1 MGARVF
7 ISHRPADGAGV
18 AIALAEELD
27 GLFGD
32 GQIVRIGAHRA
43 CEERWRDALA
53 GTLDGPPILL
63 AVVSPGPASGVDGP
77 EDWALQEQLAA
88 ALAHGG
94 LILPL
99 LTDGVALAP
108 DAALPA
114 PFERLSRLPRLPLR
128 QAEWTGDV
136 ARLGED
142 LRGLGLR
149 PLAGTQPGTMPLP
162 PSDEGPT
169 TTPMPLENEPPATEV
184 ADADGGRRGILGM
197 VGVAALLVAGWGVLR
212 WQQRRAADLSG
223 VWRGRIGL
231 RDAPTSREGGLM
243 LVTLAQK
250 DRNVGL
256 SSTVSIETDPQWLA
270 VREAWRERTGSD
282 LKQVIY
288 RGEGEFVE
296 AGESAARP
304 PSAPASAGLAAS
316 AGSEPERARR
326 VDPTL
331 GMRRV
336 VIAVQIAAPGAGGE
350 RIDQGMF
357 RGVVDL
363 GDQRIHGRLWLDSEQ
378 AERVVDLRRGD

>member
-99 LTDGVALAP
+99 LTDWRSARA

-162 PSDEGPT
+162 PSGRGTDDD
-169 TTPMPLENEPPATEV
+169 
-184 ADADGGRRGILGM
+184 ADAARERAARDRGGRRRRRAPRHPRHGRRRRTTRRRLGR
-197 VGVAALLVAGWGVLR
+197 AAL
-212 WQQRRAADLSG
+212 QQRRARRPVRRLARSHRPARRTDLS
-223 VWRGRIGL
+223 
-231 RDAPTSREGGLM
+231 
-243 LVTLAQK
+243 
-250 DRNVGL
+250 
-256 SSTVSIETDPQWLA
+256 
-270 VREAWRERTGSD
+270 
-282 LKQVIY
+282 
-288 RGEGEFVE
+288 
-296 AGESAARP
+296 
-304 PSAPASAGLAAS
+304 
-316 AGSEPERARR
+316 
-326 VDPTL
+326 
-331 GMRRV
+331 
-336 VIAVQIAAPGAGGE
+336 
-350 RIDQGMF
+350 
-357 RGVVDL
+357 
-363 GDQRIHGRLWLDSEQ
+363 
-378 AERVVDLRRGD
+378 